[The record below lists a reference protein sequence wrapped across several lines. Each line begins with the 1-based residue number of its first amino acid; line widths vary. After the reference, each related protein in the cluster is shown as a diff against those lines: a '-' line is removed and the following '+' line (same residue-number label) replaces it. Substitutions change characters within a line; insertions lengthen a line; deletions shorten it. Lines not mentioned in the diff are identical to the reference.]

1 MQIESVTD
9 RLIDGSTRKRKEI
22 VKHASNK
29 RQRVGLETIPEN
41 IKSETFNAIP
51 AQVKVNLFD
60 NIIKTAFPNFDNL
73 IVASWNVVSIYA
85 NVGSDFPELH
95 KAIVDLKGA
104 LEDFESAYA
113 PSRTES
119 GKSGKE
125 STPVQQN
132 GSSAACPSTPVKEAR
147 GMSVPAATSYVVT
160 VSPKKE
166 ENAATNQRYQDDEDD
181 SPHQMP
187 PPRFPQA
194 SQSQQDDRL
203 EQGERQPESL
213 VTAQLDRSV
222 ARAQSVPRPV
232 PETRPA
238 PSRSTPRSTPSSP
251 NEQHLAPSRERVRK
265 IRDRSVDTHAP
276 PSPGSELMRKRQ
288 EYTASLSKANRNSAG
303 TALGHHT
310 QHDDGDEQYEHF
322 HDHPYHEQHVSD
334 PRRPDSGGVHGALG
348 KSVLGAKKQMGSAP
362 VAPMMHIRK
371 DGGVN
376 SVNSGRR
383 GY

>member
-238 PSRSTPRSTPSSP
+238 PSRSTPSSTPSSP

-322 HDHPYHEQHVSD
+322 DDHPYHEQRVSD
-334 PRRPDSGGVHGALG
+334 PRRPGSGGVHGALG